1 MNYKRILLIV
11 VPLIIL
17 TGIGIWFYLLSTTA
31 TLIVSAPQESEIYVK
46 ESGEEFRLLGK
57 NEVEFKTRSSNEI
70 IFEARKDSLR
80 SQKTIKPE
88 ANKTIKVILEFEKQL
103 TLKSVAKVAMS
114 NFLIENGLVYGI
126 NTHTKSFTSVPTN
139 NSVQPS
145 PVTPLLPNLKKIIYK
160 NGKNFLYISLG
171 KGTGIV
177 ENNKVQED
185 EIFKYSDASII
196 RDNKLAL
203 LGKDGLYIGDRDNLE
218 NAKKINGYYNDSSPS
233 VFSNSENIYMVSRI
247 YEESEEGI
255 LPKAKENKLQIFNP
269 DGVKLKEITINT
281 QEKINNVIQLSNESV
296 AALTTDDIYF
306 INTENSEI
314 SNLNFSFGQVKDSII
329 FKDEL
334 FLLGTDGLW
343 RFRRDSNDF
352 VKMAEYPKEQEYVP
366 LSLTVLNGEMFFST
380 SITDN
385 ALKDSKSNETSNIFR
400 VEY

>member
-1 MNYKRILLIV
+1 MNYKKILLIV

>member
-1 MNYKRILLIV
+1 MNYKKILLIV

-88 ANKTIKVILEFEKQL
+88 ANKTIKVELEFEKQL

-126 NTHTKSFTSVPTN
+126 NTHTKSFISVPTN

>member
-1 MNYKRILLIV
+1 
-11 VPLIIL
+11 
-17 TGIGIWFYLLSTTA
+17 
-31 TLIVSAPQESEIYVK
+31 
-46 ESGEEFRLLGK
+46 LGK

-88 ANKTIKVILEFEKQL
+88 ANKTIKVELEFEKQL

-126 NTHTKSFTSVPTN
+126 NTHTKSFISVPTN

>member
-1 MNYKRILLIV
+1 MNYKKILLIV

-126 NTHTKSFTSVPTN
+126 NTHTKSFISVPTN